1 MKKKPYNELTDQ
13 ELALLLRGGDAM
25 AFKFIYDTYWKKLF
39 FVAAKKLNDT
49 AEAEEVVQDI
59 FLNLWNKRAAFE
71 LKVNFENYLAV
82 AVKFEVYKHRA
93 KRTRQQH
100 LAEELEVSYA
110 GQENHDWD
118 LYDIEALKEKLSETI
133 GSLPP
138 KCRLIFTM
146 SRETDKTNKQ
156 IAEEM
161 GITEKA
167 VEKHVTTAMKVLK
180 NRFGNYALFVLILKD
195 LF

>member
-1 MKKKPYNELTDQ
+1 MEMMAYNNLTDQ
-13 ELALLLRGGDAM
+13 ELVPLLRDGDAM

-39 FVAAKKLNDT
+39 FVAAKKLHDT

-59 FLNLWNKRAAFE
+59 FLNLWNKRAGFE
-71 LKVNFENYLAV
+71 LKVSFENYLAV

-93 KRTRQQH
+93 KRTKQQH
-100 LAEELEVSYA
+100 LAQDLEANYA
-110 GQENHDWD
+110 GEENHDWD

-133 GSLPP
+133 NTLPP
-138 KCRLIFTM
+138 KCKLIFTM
-146 SRETDKTNKQ
+146 SRESDKTNKQ

-167 VEKHVTTAMKVLK
+167 VEKHVTKAMKVLK
-180 NRFGNYALFVLILKD
+180 TRFGNYALFVLILKD
-195 LF
+195 FF